1 MVYPV
6 LAATAVVS
14 IVTAAVTV
22 LVGRQRRRM
31 DSGPEARQIEAA
43 ATSGVRDARRQAHAH
58 QHFNVAGGISSLRI
72 ATPLVGTRGRDP

>member
-1 MVYPV
+1 MVYLV

-14 IVTAAVTV
+14 IVAVAVTV

-43 ATSGVRDARRQAHAH
+43 ATRGVRDARRQAHAQ
-58 QHFNVAGGISSLRI
+58 QHFNDGGGLSALRD
-72 ATPLVGTRGRDP
+72 RDSRS